1 MKTRPSAL
9 LSRLLLPGLLI
20 LGASSCHYTNPHG
33 SQALEPVTRLLTE
46 PSGATVKITRLNMVL
61 EAPCDLP
68 NDIVPAD
75 QLIISKDGYRVWEG
89 MLRDIP
95 QVAKGTRRLDLIRR

>member
-1 MKTRPSAL
+1 MKDFRKPV
-9 LSRLLLPGLLI
+9 LSRVLLPALFL
-20 LGASSCHYTNPHG
+20 LGAAGCHYSNPHG

-46 PSGATVKITRLNMVL
+46 PAGAKVKIPRLNMLL

-95 QVAKGTRRLDLIRR
+95 QVAKGTRRLDLIRQ